1 MSCRS
6 FYLICFLIGI
16 FLVLFQEFVFF
27 VHVLIKIFGLSLVMF
42 SLYNIA
48 KGIEDHSKN
57 ESFIEYDE
65 EE

>member
-1 MSCRS
+1 MLQKS
-6 FYLICFLIGI
+6 FDLVCLLIGV

-42 SLYNIA
+42 SLYNLA
-48 KGIEDHSKN
+48 KGIEDHSIN

>member
-1 MSCRS
+1 MLQKS
-6 FYLICFLIGI
+6 FDLVCLLIGV

-42 SLYNIA
+42 SLYNLA
-48 KGIEDHSKN
+48 KGIEDRSIN

>member
-1 MSCRS
+1 M
-6 FYLICFLIGI
+6 
-16 FLVLFQEFVFF
+16 VLFQEFVFF

-42 SLYNIA
+42 SLYNLA

>member
-42 SLYNIA
+42 SLYNLA
-48 KGIEDHSKN
+48 KGIKDHSKN

>member
-6 FYLICFLIGI
+6 FYLICFLIGF

-42 SLYNIA
+42 SLYNLA
-48 KGIEDHSKN
+48 KGIEDHSKS